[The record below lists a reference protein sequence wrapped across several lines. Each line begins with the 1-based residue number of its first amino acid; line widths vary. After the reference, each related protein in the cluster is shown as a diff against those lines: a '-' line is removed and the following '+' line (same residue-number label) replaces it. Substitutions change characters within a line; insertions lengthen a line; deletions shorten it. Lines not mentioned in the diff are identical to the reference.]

1 MSRIIPTPITKNEL
15 DLDHTPL
22 TFGRYR
28 GQTPDE
34 VSEHDPS
41 YVVWMYNN
49 IKPEPCSEWLKE
61 TCENEVSNMDDDD
74 ETKECYGD

>member
-49 IKPEPCSEWLKE
+49 IKPEHIS
-61 TCENEVSNMDDDD
+61 
-74 ETKECYGD
+74 